1 MKKLL
6 TTLTLTTL
14 VTLNVSASQNPFDLN
29 ENLKKIDQDQNT
41 LLDELKKLAQQREA
55 AEDESIDS
63 EGDDEEI
70 DAVVSDETNVKEQVQ
85 EKEQTSTMP
94 KAPQSEQPSPGAGSA
109 EESGVK
115 GPDRIQEIRKRM
127 MEQEALRAKE
137 TAKKEEAVAKPKG
150 EEARVKAEA
159 LKAKQQAEAA
169 AKKAA
174 DAKAAEEQAK
184 RERLAKEKAAQE
196 AAKRAQE
203 KREVEAYEAARR
215 AKKEAEAKAAAIEAA
230 KKAIDQ
236 EGGISEVSKAKEG
249 GPAKPAETSGID
261 FNITQEQIEAKKR
274 AEEELRKAIMEVEQ
288 EN

>member
-94 KAPQSEQPSPGAGSA
+94 KAPQSEKPSPEAGSA

-127 MEQEALRAKE
+127 MAQEALRAKE

-150 EEARVKAEA
+150 EEAPMKAEA

-230 KKAIDQ
+230 KEATNKATQ
-236 EGGISEVSKAKEG
+236 ALPEVSKSKEEVVE
-249 GPAKPAETSGID
+249 PTETSGID